1 MHAVRFSKIT
11 FKIGLWWSSDQ
22 RCCLLTIFGSNHGE
36 VYTYYSIKLL
46 QTNENNKIIFLKLPI
61 SNEQNFKIFQKCNF
75 AKLGPYLEEK
85 NLVWVALK
93 LATLDHEFWTI
104 ILSLSLSPSLSKLSF
119 LTLIIC
125 LPSFNNLSLSLTR
138 LCFR

>member
-61 SNEQNFKIFQKCNF
+61 SNEQNFKEVLNM
-75 AKLGPYLEEK
+75 KLFI
-85 NLVWVALK
+85 
-93 LATLDHEFWTI
+93 LA
-104 ILSLSLSPSLSKLSF
+104 LSKLSF